1 MITRQGGTEK
11 EKNMNI
17 IKIVVILLHIFS
29 HNGFFTFVVILPHSR
44 ASYNVATA
52 SHLKK
57 TSKLFLKFR
66 LIRNIFL
73 IIRFFFFF
81 WGGGG
86 GGGGILKKWTR

>member
-1 MITRQGGTEK
+1 MWQ
-11 EKNMNI
+11 
-17 IKIVVILLHIFS
+17 
-29 HNGFFTFVVILPHSR
+29 
-44 ASYNVATA
+44 TA

-81 WGGGG
+81 FFDSE
-86 GGGGILKKWTR
+86 KY